1 MMHHHHSEENRTR
14 DAASQ
19 SQQPNS
25 PPPTRQTKS
34 FTNVIK
40 TDLDEKC
47 TDAPLELFKKIYDS
61 FFPLYLYSAFLHLL
75 STATKSWL
83 TCLLLLL

>member
-25 PPPTRQTKS
+25 PPPTWQTKS

-40 TDLDEKC
+40 TDLDNKC

-61 FFPLYLYSAFLHLL
+61 FFFPVFV
-75 STATKSWL
+75 
-83 TCLLLLL
+83 

>member
-40 TDLDEKC
+40 TDLDNKC

-61 FFPLYLYSAFLHLL
+61 FFPCICIAL
-75 STATKSWL
+75 SFTYCPQPQKV
-83 TCLLLLL
+83 C